1 MHMHMHT
8 FQERPHRQTAGR
20 GCAAPRSLPS
30 RAAMV
35 RASQNAQTAKPLEL
49 GAQLLCRWRDTEVK
63 PCEVL
68 ERQQN
73 EDTGDWEYCAA
84 IH

>member
-1 MHMHMHT
+1 
-8 FQERPHRQTAGR
+8 
-20 GCAAPRSLPS
+20 
-30 RAAMV
+30 MV
-35 RASQNAQTAKPLEL
+35 RASQNAQTPKPLEL

-73 EDTGDWEYCAA
+73 EDTSEWEYCAPA
-84 IH
+84 IR